1 MRAPVILVSPPFT
14 PLATP
19 SLGLALLQGQL
30 RARGI
35 DCQVLSL
42 GLDFARRAGQSDY
55 QFVAED
61 LMFTPDLAGDW
72 VFAEALNGTPGDA
85 EGWFSRILEG
95 GHPDH
100 RKPLGMRVAD
110 PGAARRRLLALRTEA
125 NRFIDHW
132 AARLATARPRVLG
145 LTTVFAQNAAAL
157 ALAKRVKS
165 LDPTIL
171 LVLGGANAEG
181 VMGEALFEAYGFLD
195 VVVSGEGEHRFPPLV
210 EAWLGSRPLPRLEG
224 VLARPG
230 LRADG
235 PMMGVEAVD
244 LGALP
249 IPDYREWFEDFR
261 ASGLALQPR
270 LLVETSRGCWWGEKS
285 QCTFCGLN
293 GLGMAFR
300 SKPAERMLDEIRIL
314 QRRHP
319 DCGFSVADNI
329 LGMDAFTDLLP
340 ALAAEP
346 EPPRCF
352 YEVKANLSLDQLKLL
367 KAAGCTGIQPGIES
381 LSDDVLRLM
390 KKGLRA
396 LQAIQLL
403 KHSRGLG
410 LDVGWNI
417 VGGFPGEDPGEYR
430 RMAELVP
437 LLTHLQPPYATS
449 RIRLDRF
456 SPLQENPAAAG
467 LVDVHAMPSYGFVYG
482 LGQAQL
488 DRLAYFLRSDHA
500 DGRDPET
507 YLAPLEAA
515 VERWRTMP
523 GSLIAL
529 EQGQDLLVFDDREC
543 ATSPMHL
550 LRAAQAWVV
559 RAADSVVS
567 LDRLRI
573 RFREDHPAAADE
585 ILHDAMNG
593 LLEAQLLLIH
603 GDRALA
609 LPILSLEVGCA
620 ATPS

>member
-1 MRAPVILVSPPFT
+1 
-14 PLATP
+14 
-19 SLGLALLQGQL
+19 
-30 RARGI
+30 
-35 DCQVLSL
+35 
-42 GLDFARRAGQSDY
+42 
-55 QFVAED
+55 
-61 LMFTPDLAGDW
+61 
-72 VFAEALNGTPGDA
+72 
-85 EGWFSRILEG
+85 
-95 GHPDH
+95 
-100 RKPLGMRVAD
+100 
-110 PGAARRRLLALRTEA
+110 
-125 NRFIDHW
+125 
-132 AARLATARPRVLG
+132 
-145 LTTVFAQNAAAL
+145 
-157 ALAKRVKS
+157 
-165 LDPTIL
+165 
-171 LVLGGANAEG
+171 
-181 VMGEALFEAYGFLD
+181 
-195 VVVSGEGEHRFPPLV
+195 
-210 EAWLGSRPLPRLEG
+210 
-224 VLARPG
+224 
-230 LRADG
+230 
-235 PMMGVEAVD
+235 
-244 LGALP
+244 
-249 IPDYREWFEDFR
+249 
-261 ASGLALQPR
+261 
-270 LLVETSRGCWWGEKS
+270 
-285 QCTFCGLN
+285 
-293 GLGMAFR
+293 
-300 SKPAERMLDEIRIL
+300 
-314 QRRHP
+314 
-319 DCGFSVADNI
+319 
-329 LGMDAFTDLLP
+329 
-340 ALAAEP
+340 
-346 EPPRCF
+346 
-352 YEVKANLSLDQLKLL
+352 
-367 KAAGCTGIQPGIES
+367 
-381 LSDDVLRLM
+381 M

-403 KHSRGLG
+403 KHSRMLG
-410 LDVGWNI
+410 LDVAWNI
-417 VGGFPGEDPGEYR
+417 VGGFPGEDPAEYA